1 MSDLILYHGTI
12 AEFSVIDLKY
22 CKDKKD
28 FGRGFYTTTSI
39 NQAVDLARAMKR
51 RQIFSGN
58 AYAKAY
64 VYSFKIDKQLLKML
78 HTHTFQSANISWV
91 DYVIKNR
98 YSTPHNSGG
107 AVDFDVVI
115 GKVADANTNRL
126 INEFREAYGDKA
138 TNEQKE
144 QLIKRL
150 RPENLTDQ
158 YCFKSNRS
166 LKLLNACMQRREI
179 R

>member
-12 AEFSVIDLKY
+12 AEFSVVDLKH

-28 FGRGFYTTTSI
+28 FGKGFYTTTDVH
-39 NQAVDLARAMKR
+39 QAITLAKTM
-51 RQIFSGN
+51 RQWEFIRGN
-58 AYAKAY
+58 AYARAY
-64 VYSFKIDKQLLKML
+64 VYSFKIDKQMLKML
-78 HTHTFQSANISWV
+78 RTHTFQSANISWV
-91 DYVIKNR
+91 DYIIKNR

-144 QLIKRL
+144 QLIRRL

-158 YCFKSNRS
+158 YCFKSTRS